1 MLLLLG
7 RVGYCGLDRYEP
19 RSRIRIHG
27 FDVSLHGQVIFV
39 FTRLQIQKLV
49 RVARRRSQWFERS
62 VATISTLI
70 FFGIGV
76 FLRDRFMHGVDVE
89 HAPNRSE
96 GRSRGI

>member
-1 MLLLLG
+1 
-7 RVGYCGLDRYEP
+7 
-19 RSRIRIHG
+19 
-27 FDVSLHGQVIFV
+27 V
-39 FTRLQIQKLV
+39 FIRLQIQKLV

-62 VATISTLI
+62 VATIRTLI

-76 FLRDRFMHGVDVE
+76 FLRNGFMHGVDVE